1 MQRLFPLLVLIVTL
15 ALSLAIPPVAA
26 NAHCL
31 ETSQAP
37 AVSAMTHDHAA
48 MAHHTD
54 QSDRNRA
61 DKKAADC
68 LLRCMATCAGV
79 TATGPS
85 DQVVLALV
93 PLRTHLPVSTSGE
106 GLQLRPLLPPPQLA
120 FT

>member
-37 AVSAMTHDHAA
+37 AVSAMNHDHAA
-48 MAHHTD
+48 MNHHI
-54 QSDRNRA
+54 DRADKNKA

-85 DQVVLALV
+85 DQVVLAFV
-93 PLRTHLPVSTSGE
+93 PLRANRPASTLGD
-106 GLQLRPLLPPPQLA
+106 GLQLRPLLPPPQPA
-120 FT
+120 FI